1 MKKKSLIIII
11 LLLSLL
17 CLSSCGSVG
26 KGEIPG
32 PSFTKI
38 ETGLLLQVFMS
49 YDSSTE
55 AIYVCGSKKADG
67 SNVAIVTID
76 STDFEA
82 AEFEYK
88 ANEGTN
94 SISIFPDSNGGFWAY
109 EMDPY
114 SEYLLLKRYDSGN
127 KLEAQVDLK
136 DFVARIIH
144 PRLGVEVYDFEIGGC
159 MYDGSMVI
167 QEQETALLFDKSGNN
182 TITWVLPEGGDASAY
197 GRLRVSGNDILYFI
211 FDLKNNSI
219 QIYRLLMDGRI
230 ELVYKLDK
238 FYAEAVVDAQGHI
251 YLAGYEQ
258 DSTNL
263 YRLSESG
270 EAELL
275 FSWEGLG
282 ARGNTFGGIIALSD
296 GTYVVNIS
304 GEMFHVS
311 GNGSEKKIG
320 DSDTNRKTLKLAC
333 YGEDLYIRQKINEF
347 NNDRDDYRIEMVD
360 YSQQVDGVTKMNMD
374 IISGRAPDII
384 LWNRVLK
391 SLLEPEVYASKGI
404 LSDLNAF
411 LENDIGVKDAIFDN
425 ILKALEDSNG
435 ALYELPL
442 EFQINV
448 VAGRRS
454 VVGTSSGWTP
464 EQFFVLLEKY
474 PKATLPFG
482 DTTWDV
488 LLSVY
493 IANNYDTLID
503 WGQRKSFF
511 DTADFAQTLEMLKYA
526 KAQNDEVVL
535 ESKLVDQ
542 GLQLLSYNSISDVS
556 SIQKFTKLLG
566 EEITFI
572 GFPTSHGVGNA
583 FAISHS
589 LSVSTMS
596 EYPDVCWE
604 FLSGLFDYDEQ
615 LNSCALFPVNN
626 EALNE
631 RLRNPSAYEEEGVTI
646 TRQDT
651 SGDTW
656 SIVFSNATPE
666 ESRQVRELIESCDR
680 VHREDHA
687 VMEII
692 MQDLPSYF
700 NGNKSAEEV
709 VGIIQTRIE
718 TYLSEQSK

>member
-1 MKKKSLIIII
+1 MKKKSLIII
-11 LLLSLL
+11 LLFSLL
-17 CLSSCGSVG
+17 CLSSCGNADESK
-26 KGEIPG
+26 KGG
-32 PSFTKI
+32 FSFTKI
-38 ETGLLLQVFMS
+38 ETGLLLPVFMS

-55 AIYVCGSKKADG
+55 TIYVCGSKKADG
-67 SNVAIVTID
+67 SDAAIVAID
-76 STDFEA
+76 STDFES

-88 ANEGTN
+88 ASEGTN
-94 SISIFPDSNGGFWAY
+94 SISIIPDSSGGYWAF
-109 EMDPY
+109 ERDPY
-114 SEYLLLKRYDSGN
+114 EEYLLLKRYSISN
-127 KLEAQVDLK
+127 ELETQVDLK
-136 DFVARIIH
+136 DFVAKVIH
-144 PRLGVEVYDFEIGGC
+144 PRLGVEVYNFEMAGC
-159 MYDGSMVI
+159 LYNGSMVI
-167 QEQETALLFDKSGNN
+167 KEQQAAFLIDKSGNR
-182 TITWVLPEGGDASAY
+182 TISWPLPEEGDASAY
-197 GRLRVSGNDILYFI
+197 DRLRVSGDDIFYFI
-211 FDLKNNSI
+211 CDLKNNST

-230 ELVYKLDK
+230 ELLYKLDK
-238 FYAEAVVDAQGHI
+238 FYAEAVVDVQGRI
-251 YLAGYEQ
+251 YLVGYE

-263 YRLSESG
+263 YKISESG

-275 FSWEGLG
+275 FGWPKG
-282 ARGNTFGGIIALSD
+282 TFGGIIALPD
-296 GTYVVNIS
+296 DTYVIDIS
-304 GEMFHVS
+304 NELFHVIE
-311 GNGSEKKIG
+311 NGSEKKPG
-320 DSDTNRKTLKLAC
+320 DSDTDRKILKLAC

-360 YSQQVDGVTKMNMD
+360 YSQQVDGVTKMNID

-404 LSDLNAF
+404 LSDLNTF

-448 VAGRRS
+448 VAGRQS

-604 FLSGLFDYDEQ
+604 FLSGLFGYDEQ

-666 ESRQVRELIESCDR
+666 ESRQVRELIDSCDR